1 MKLNLSCSYEIRPK
15 LPSLNTAQVCSAF
28 GLAPPKARRH
38 TIAQDLPLEVSTGR
52 IVLFTGPSGS
62 GKSSLLRAAAEQLGD
77 DARWLAQADKDPRA
91 LIDRLGMEAD
101 AAARLLGLCGLGEA
115 RLMLRGA
122 DELSDGQRY
131 RFALARLLAS
141 RETFLLAD
149 EWCAKLDRT
158 TAQALSRNARKQID
172 ASDKALLVATT
183 HEDIIDALAPDT
195 AVTCDLSGRV
205 EVRPRDPFRPGNP
218 LLARL
223 VLHEGSVSDWPYFAR
238 WHYRGHTLGPVR
250 WVRTLFDGPV
260 PAGICIFGPGPLSS
274 PGRSR
279 VFGLAGAGRRVTSRL
294 VNEHFV
300 SVTRLVLE
308 PRYRGIGAGW
318 RFLRWACRS
327 VPADWIELASQ
338 MSHVI
343 PFAQRAGFVEV
354 ATGRD
359 KLRAG
364 SRGDRFGSSGSGSGG
379 AYSAQNSTPEARRK
393 FHRRVLFSQ
402 PRCLLLDNRDRSSHR
417 DPEADR

>member
-1 MKLNLSCSYEIRPK
+1 

-38 TIAQDLPLEVSTGR
+38 TIARDLPLEVSPGR

-62 GKSSLLRAAAEQLGD
+62 GKSSLLRAAAGQLGSD
-77 DARWLAQADKDPRA
+77 TRRLVEADEDPRA

-101 AAARLLGLCGLGEA
+101 AAMRLLGLCGLGEA

-141 RETFLLAD
+141 QETYLLAD

-172 ASDKALLVATT
+172 ASGKALLVATT
-183 HEDIIDALAPDT
+183 HQDILDALDPDT
-195 AVTCDLSGRV
+195 AVICDLSGRV
-205 EVRPRDPFRPGNP
+205 EVRPRDPFRRGDP

-223 VLHEGSVSDWPYFAR
+223 SLHDGTLADWAYFAR
-238 WHYRGHTLGPVR
+238 WHYRGHTLGPVK

-279 VFGLAGAGRRVTSRL
+279 VFGLWGGGRRVTAGL

-300 SVTRLVLE
+300 SVTRLVLD

-318 RFLRWACRS
+318 RFLRSACRS

-338 MSHVI
+338 MSNVI

-354 ATGRD
+354 ATGGD
-359 KLRAG
+359 KLRRSGGA
-364 SRGDRFGSSGSGSGG
+364 RGLRCSGSAGGG
-379 AYSAQNSTPEARRK
+379 AYSARNSSPEARRK

-402 PRCLLLDNRDRSSHR
+402 PRCLLLDNRDRPRANHSCC
-417 DPEADR
+417 PDREGTP